1 MASSTGSEPDRDAE
15 TAPRFGLPGEQRGW
29 WLEDAVPGTVLSHP
43 GGRTIGSAEHVWL
56 AWVTHNVS
64 GVHGDADAASRTEWG
79 QPLVL
84 GMLTA
89 AIVIGLASPAT
100 PVPERGTIGWADG
113 WSSIRLA
120 GPVLAGDTLTAES
133 EVLSV
138 EAAPGTA
145 HGRVRRTIRG
155 RNQRGEVVTLIEEV
169 RSVPRR
175 PADPRSAAT

>member
-1 MASSTGSEPDRDAE
+1 M
-15 TAPRFGLPGEQRGW
+15 PGAQRGW
-29 WLEDAVPGTVLSHP
+29 WLEDAVPGAVLRHP
-43 GGRTIGSAEHVWL
+43 GGRTIGPAEHVWL

-64 GVHGDADAASRTEWG
+64 GVHGNADAAARTEWG

-100 PVPERGTIGWADG
+100 PEAEHGTLGSSDGWA
-113 WSSIRLA
+113 SIRLA
-120 GPVLAGDTLTAES
+120 GPVLPGDTLSAES
-133 EVLSV
+133 EVLTV
-138 EAAPGTA
+138 DRRPGAT

-155 RNQRGEVVTLIEEV
+155 RNQRGEVVAIVEEE

-175 PADPRSAAT
+175 TGPRRPDARG